1 LPTSE
6 PSRTQQAHPAQLK
19 GELER
24 FVARATRKPC
34 RNRRS
39 WVVGAVTAEETLT
52 VPPRQRVDEGCAEM
66 GTRGADRDDGS
77 GGRLARAW
85 RWLQS
90 SGFMEDEAL
99 YGPPRP
105 DLGKERFVLSVLTQ
119 AVFWRT
125 NR

>member
-1 LPTSE
+1 
-6 PSRTQQAHPAQLK
+6 
-19 GELER
+19 
-24 FVARATRKPC
+24 
-34 RNRRS
+34 
-39 WVVGAVTAEETLT
+39 
-52 VPPRQRVDEGCAEM
+52 M
-66 GTRGADRDDGS
+66 GTRGADQDDGS
-77 GGRLARAW
+77 GGRLARVW

-99 YGPPRP
+99 YGPPRQ